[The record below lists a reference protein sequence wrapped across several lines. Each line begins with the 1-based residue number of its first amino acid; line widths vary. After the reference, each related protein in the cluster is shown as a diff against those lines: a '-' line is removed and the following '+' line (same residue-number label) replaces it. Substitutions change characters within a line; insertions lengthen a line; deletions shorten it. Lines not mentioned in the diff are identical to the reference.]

1 MDFKMNRY
9 LNKWIFISLLL
20 AITSGCNKTIIKGN
34 GTIETKK
41 IDLSNFK
48 EVSIVGQ
55 FDVNIIK
62 DDKYA
67 LTIQTDQ
74 NLIPYIKHNIQND
87 RLAVRMQEKK
97 WLEPTKTIIVT
108 ITSTYLNKL
117 SASGDVNIKAN
128 NLNAETLAID
138 TAGSANLDADN
149 IYANNLKLT
158 SSGNVAITLSG
169 TAKNAEYELSG
180 NIDFNSKNLKTE
192 KLTLITSGN
201 SQAQVFASNYLKI
214 NSAGSNTIT
223 YYGNPAELLQE
234 NVGSNNIKAG

>member
-9 LNKWIFISLLL
+9 LNKWIFITLLL

-34 GTIETKK
+34 GKIETKK

-48 EVSIVGQ
+48 EVNIVGQ

-74 NLIPYIKHNIQND
+74 NLIPYIKHNIEND
-87 RLAVRMQEKK
+87 RLDVRMQEKK

-117 SASGDVNIKAN
+117 FASGDVNIKAN
-128 NLNAETLAID
+128 NLNAETLMLAAVE
-138 TAGSANLDADN
+138 T
-149 IYANNLKLT
+149 NN
-158 SSGNVAITLSG
+158 
-169 TAKNAEYELSG
+169 
-180 NIDFNSKNLKTE
+180 
-192 KLTLITSGN
+192 
-201 SQAQVFASNYLKI
+201 
-214 NSAGSNTIT
+214 IT
-223 YYGNPAELLQE
+223 YCSFLDLLKRDG
-234 NVGSNNIKAG
+234 VILIKR